1 MKKICAW
8 CKIDLSSSTQDQTM
22 PDSSPISHGICP
34 QCYLKFQY
42 KAISLQTLVES
53 FPFPILIIDNQGVVQ
68 NGNSAALSVIGK
80 SPEQLIDQYGG
91 NVIECIYA
99 SLPEGCGNTVHCS
112 GCIIRQS
119 VMKTFTT
126 GTPSIEKVAFNY
138 VFTPDGIQ
146 LTKFVISTEKVGDRV
161 LLQIHSMVPSNEET
175 MILESCCI

>member
-1 MKKICAW
+1 M
-8 CKIDLSSSTQDQTM
+8 DLSSNSQDQSM
-22 PDSSPISHGICP
+22 ADSSPISHGICP

-42 KAISLQTLVES
+42 NEISLQTLVES
-53 FPFPILIIDNQGVVQ
+53 FPFPILIIDDQGVVQ
-68 NGNSAALSVIGK
+68 SGNSAALTVIGK
-80 SPEQLIDQYGG
+80 SPEQLANRYGG

-119 VMKTFTT
+119 VMKTFTI

-138 VFTPDGIQ
+138 VYTPNGIQ

-161 LLQIHSMVPSNEET
+161 LLQIHSMIPSKEET